1 MYSPMQRPT
10 RWIAAAACAVT
21 AIVLTVFL
29 ASNAEASDQ
38 QRVKYLG
45 HTFTVPK
52 GWQVVDLAAHPQ
64 TCVRFDRHVLYLG
77 KPSADQ
83 DCPARAVGRTEA
95 VLVQPADGAT
105 ATGSSDD
112 AVAQQITA
120 GAGNVKVTATYDRDR
135 GTARRVVQGA
145 GFAAP
150 RVAAP
155 RTATSHAATAAP
167 ATVSPAVAY
176 AATTF
181 TGKGF
186 DACTAPSSTAMNA
199 WLASPYRAVGIYFG
213 GAYRACAQPNLTAAW
228 VAQQAAAG
236 WHFLPLYVGPQAL
249 YNQITS
255 PASQGAAAADD
266 AANQA
271 ALLGFGLGTPL
282 YYDMEAYPASQRANA
297 LAFASAWTTE
307 LHVHGYASGYYSS
320 SNSGIADLVN
330 NRSSYAMPD
339 VLDIANWNNVAD
351 TNDANVP
358 AGLWANHRRIHQYTG
373 GQTEA
378 WAGVSI
384 NIDHDYLDVALWPP
398 VGASGSPI
406 PIGGAPGSTRPSCG
420 STGPSWYCQAHP

>member
-21 AIVLTVFL
+21 AIALTVFL

-38 QRVKYLG
+38 QRVRYLG

-52 GWQVVDLAAHPQ
+52 GWQVVDLATHPR

-105 ATGSSDD
+105 ATGSTDD

-120 GAGNVKVTATYDRDR
+120 RAGSVTVTAAYDRDR
-135 GTARRVVQGA
+135 GVARRIVQGA
-145 GFAAP
+145 GFSAPSAAAP
-150 RVAAP
+150 RAAAP
-155 RTATSHAATAAP
+155 SATAAP
-167 ATVSPAVAY
+167 ALSAAVAR

-199 WLASPYRAVGIYFG
+199 WLSASPYRAVGIYIG

-255 PASQGAAAADD
+255 PASQGVAAADD
-266 AANQA
+266 AADQA
-271 ALLGFGLGTPL
+271 ALLGFGPGTPL
-282 YYDMEAYPASQRANA
+282 YYDMEAYPASQSATA
-297 LAFASAWTTE
+297 LAFASAWTSE
-307 LHVHGYASGYYSS
+307 LHAHGYASGYYSS

-330 NRSSYAMPD
+330 NRTSYAMPD

-351 TNDANVP
+351 TSDPNVP
-358 AGLWANHRRIHQYTG
+358 ANLWADHRRVHQYHG
-373 GQTEA
+373 GATET
-378 WAGVSI
+378 WGNVSI
-384 NIDHDYLDVALWPP
+384 NIDGDYLDVALWAPSAP
-398 VGASGSPI
+398 YLPI
-406 PIGGAPGSTRPSCG
+406 PTGTPPGRGRPSCSPG
-420 STGPSWYCQAHP
+420 AAPWYCQH